1 MDSDEPDRET
11 MHAMFN
17 DVSRTLKMLVLNH
30 TCTTSLLS
38 KFLMTWVNYVCLEL
52 VDMMFSLPQT

>member
-1 MDSDEPDRET
+1 MHSDEPDRKT

-17 DVSRTLKMLVLNH
+17 DVSRLKMLVLNH

-38 KFLMTWVNYVCLEL
+38 KFLMTWVNYVCLKL